1 MIPDQVGMAR
11 IGLQQSIDLCRDT
24 SRILN
29 TEAPRRLRRSGS
41 RRARNGREVRRI
53 EPETGGIGVHQLAH
67 ALVSESVPRAPQQ
80 VRLAHAIRAAC
91 VEVFFWVPIGHRR
104 SIPRDAVIIAH
115 FTRHGRQLIAGIGYS
130 GPPLSKPKKCSASD
144 TSTQFVATPSKQPL
158 SPPAT
163 RLSERN

>member
-53 EPETGGIGVHQLAH
+53 EPETGGIGVHQIAH

-80 VRLAHAIRAAC
+80 VRVAHAIRAAC
-91 VEVFFWVPIGHRR
+91 VEVFFWVPI
-104 SIPRDAVIIAH
+104 D
-115 FTRHGRQLIAGIGYS
+115 
-130 GPPLSKPKKCSASD
+130 SD
-144 TSTQFVATPSKQPL
+144 P
-158 SPPAT
+158 
-163 RLSERN
+163 RLSGRSGISFVSGRLRGPYAREGCGFPSSIDIRDRRLGARCGFVVGGSR